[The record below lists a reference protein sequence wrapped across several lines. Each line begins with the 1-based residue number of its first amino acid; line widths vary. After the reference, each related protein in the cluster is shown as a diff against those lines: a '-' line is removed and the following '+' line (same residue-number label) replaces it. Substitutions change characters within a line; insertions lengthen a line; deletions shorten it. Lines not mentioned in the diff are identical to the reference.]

1 MDEASKNDAQRAD
14 VLDMADHLR
23 AISEQQQG
31 QAHYSP
37 HEAHINLSS
46 VSKIISYT
54 VHRLTDMGRPQTAL
68 TLQEAVGMLIDALGL
83 DHPHTLATRKTLLP
97 RERKHSKHPR
107 LSQTGQDQS

>member
-31 QAHYSP
+31 QAHYST
-37 HEAHINLSS
+37 HEAHINPSS
-46 VSKIISYT
+46 VSKIINYT

-68 TLQEAVGMLIDALGL
+68 TLQEAVGMLIDTLGL
-83 DHPHTLATRKTLLP
+83 DHPDTLATRNNLAAT
-97 RERKHSKHPR
+97 RKKA
-107 LSQTGQDQS
+107 Q

>member
-23 AISEQQQG
+23 AITEQQQG

-37 HEAHINLSS
+37 HEAHINPSS

-68 TLQEAVGMLIDALGL
+68 TLQEAVGMLIDALGP
-83 DHPHTLATRKTLLP
+83 DHPDTLATRNNLAAT
-97 RERKHSKHPR
+97 RKKA
-107 LSQTGQDQS
+107 Q

>member
-37 HEAHINLSS
+37 HEAHINPSS
-46 VSKIISYT
+46 VSKIINYT

-68 TLQEAVGMLIDALGL
+68 TLQEAVGMLIDTLGF
-83 DHPHTLATRKTLLP
+83 DHPDTLATRNNLAAT
-97 RERKHSKHPR
+97 RKKA
-107 LSQTGQDQS
+107 Q